1 MGAEIIQMAVDFSL
15 ESIATRGSGTV
26 FFSNVRS
33 KELAI
38 QNSVFRKNIVLFGNR
53 GGIETILVS

>member
-1 MGAEIIQMAVDFSL
+1 MAVDFSL
-15 ESIATRGSGTV
+15 ESIATRGSAAV

-38 QNSVFRKNIVLFGNR
+38 QNSVSRKNILSFGNR
-53 GGIETILVS
+53 GVIETVLVS